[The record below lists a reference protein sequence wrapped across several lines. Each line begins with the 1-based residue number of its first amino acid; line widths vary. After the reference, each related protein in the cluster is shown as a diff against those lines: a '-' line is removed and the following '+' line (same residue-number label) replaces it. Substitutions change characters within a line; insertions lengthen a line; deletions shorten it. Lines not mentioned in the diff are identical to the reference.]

1 MSSQSPTCSSTTQR
15 MRSSY
20 TLGCCR
26 TLWWIIVHHNREWKC
41 CETFLL
47 VCNIGINME
56 TTINNNIT
64 TTAIEGTSERKK
76 QTAPSSKRGWRR
88 ISRTIYIGRATTHLK
103 STWQTQSSRTR
114 YQRATPRCTRHSRK
128 SSCNTT
134 VAVHV
139 LQPQQLQDRR
149 PADKSRQNRQPPGL
163 HPHRLF
169 IYVKLVVIVSSFAT
183 NIY

>member
-1 MSSQSPTCSSTTQR
+1 MSSQSPTCSSITQR

-26 TLWWIIVHHNREWKC
+26 TLWWIIVYHNRERKY

-56 TTINNNIT
+56 TIINNNIT

-76 QTAPSSKRGWRR
+76 QTASSSKRGWRR
-88 ISRTIYIGRATTHLK
+88 ISRTIYIGRTTTYLK
-103 STWQTQSSRTR
+103 STWQTPSSRTR

-139 LQPQQLQDRR
+139 LRRQQLQDRR